1 MAKNSDQYIDKIV
14 QQIAKCDAI
23 VKDLKDGR
31 AAELKMRSQSLA
43 VLKAMQSETQSKTQS
58 KTGSSSTNTT
68 TGAPPSPKEKE
79 YTVTDTKTDKLD
91 ADNDKIE
98 KELKAGLQNLTALVN
113 KFEQYVQSDKTLTK
127 DAVQAAKGCIAEVR
141 NYISGGMKAA
151 A

>member
-23 VKDLKDGR
+23 VKQLKGGT
-31 AAELKMRSQSLA
+31 AAELKLRAQNMAILKTLQS
-43 VLKAMQSETQSKTQS
+43 TQA
-58 KTGSSSTNTT
+58 KTGSSTTSSTK
-68 TGAPPSPKEKE
+68 ALSPKEKE
-79 YTVTDTKTDKLD
+79 YTVSDTKTDQLD
-91 ADNDKIE
+91 AQNDKLE
-98 KELKAGLQNLTALVN
+98 KELTAGLQHLTSLVN

-127 DAVQAAKGCIAEVR
+127 DGVQAAKSCIAEVR

>member
-14 QQIAKCDAI
+14 QQIAKCDTI

-43 VLKAMQSETQSKTQS
+43 VLKAMQSETQSKT
-58 KTGSSSTNTT
+58 GSTT
-68 TGAPPSPKEKE
+68 TATTSGSLPSPKEKE
-79 YTVTDTKTDKLD
+79 YTATDTKTDKLD